1 MQQNKLEPST
11 CKTITCECGHDIF
24 TRGVVIKE
32 VPAMAL
38 GPESK
43 LTYSYVEIL
52 YCQKC
57 GLFSKGS
64 DEVYTHVTKG
74 KEKTEDDNVQE
85 QENKSKIIKLNPRK
99 DDLPNS

>member
-1 MQQNKLEPST
+1 MQQKIEPST

-43 LTYSYVEIL
+43 LAYSYIEIL
-52 YCQKC
+52 NCAKC

-64 DEVYTHVTKG
+64 DEVYLHVTKG
-74 KEKTEDDNVQE
+74 LDKKEDPDNNHE
-85 QENKSKIIKLNPRK
+85 KESKIIPINTNIN
-99 DDLPNS
+99 DSSNS